1 MTAIRYYPLSE
12 AEPEQLLAIM
22 NDIRTRTHLISHPEF
37 TPQRLASWVA
47 DKQEENQQPGCRVC
61 AVDINGELAGWCGI
75 QRSEKDYELAI
86 VIGQTGWGAGPRI
99 FRDMMGW
106 AYELGHSE
114 VIIHLL
120 DSRRDYRFIRRLA
133 REVYETELLGRRFTT
148 YRLSVGS
155 TDQIPNSNPSSL

>member
-12 AEPEQLLAIM
+12 ADPEQLLTIL

-75 QRSEKDYELAI
+75 QRSEDDYELAI

-106 AYELGHSE
+106 AFELGHSE

-133 REVYETELLGRRFTT
+133 REVYETELLGRHFTT
-148 YRLSVGS
+148 YRLSVDS
-155 TDQIPNSNPSSL
+155 PAISQNLL